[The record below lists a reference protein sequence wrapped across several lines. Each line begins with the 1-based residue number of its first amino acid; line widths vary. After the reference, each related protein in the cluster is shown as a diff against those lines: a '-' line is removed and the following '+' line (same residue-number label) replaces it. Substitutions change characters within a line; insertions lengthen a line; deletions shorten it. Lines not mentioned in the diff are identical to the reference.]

1 MERWRLIIDGPAR
14 AARNMAVDEAMLR
27 AVEAG
32 AAPPTLRL
40 YRWDP
45 PAVSIGYFQEWE
57 RSVNEEACRQAGI
70 DIVRRPTGGRAV
82 FHYDEVTYSVV
93 LPPGH
98 PMGGRTVMEGYRRI
112 SEALLAGLRR
122 LGIEAEL
129 ARPPGV
135 PQGRGRE
142 ALAGACFDA
151 ASRYELEWRG
161 RKIAGSAQVRRASGA
176 MLQHGSIPLRF
187 DPEFTAR
194 LLAPGG
200 RGERFLALIL
210 RERAGSLSDAAGRA
224 VTFDEACRAIVE
236 GFAEAAGV
244 TWVAGSLSEEEQAI
258 AHRLEVERY
267 GDEAYNRLRPGTRD
281 PRSAEGRK
289 RDDLD

>member
-1 MERWRLIIDGPAR
+1 MERWRLIIDGPAP
-14 AARNMAVDEAMLR
+14 AARNMAVDEAMLE
-27 AVEAG
+27 AAEAG
-32 AAPPTLRL
+32 GAPPTLRL
-40 YRWDP
+40 YRWQP
-45 PAVSIGYFQEWE
+45 PAVSLGYFQEWE
-57 RSVNEEACRQAGI
+57 RAVNEAACREAGV
-70 DIVRRPTGGRAV
+70 DVVRRPTGGRAV
-82 FHYDEVTYSVV
+82 FHHDEVTYSVV

-98 PMGGRTVMEGYRRI
+98 PMAGRTVMEGYRRI

-129 ARPPGV
+129 AQPPAV

-176 MLQHGSIPLRF
+176 VLQHGSIPLRF
-187 DPEFTAR
+187 DADLTAR

-200 RGERFLALIL
+200 RGERFLALML
-210 RERAGSLSDAAGRA
+210 RERAASLSEAAGRP

-236 GFAEAAGV
+236 GFGEAAGV
-244 TWVAGSLSEEEQAI
+244 TWVAGSLSDQEQAI
-258 AHRLEVERY
+258 ARRLEAERY
-267 GDEAYNRLRPGTRD
+267 GDETFNRLRPD
-281 PRSAEGRK
+281 VRSHRAGEEEGRHAAG
-289 RDDLD
+289 